1 MRKVDGVKA
10 MSQDSVA
17 ASSDFDRQI
26 LLGWWR
32 HHLGASPTGTC
43 HGQPPSAASLIHSL
57 ALQHS
62 PNRSSQP
69 TLQESCKFTC
79 GTHQL
84 SAYIPMPFHICEY
97 SLSKGGGP
105 PTLRC
110 ETSEPRLTRLSALA
124 VCKWT
129 CSSSL
134 PRSQTQPHCWRRC
147 VFQTQ
152 TKYLDLSKREV
163 R

>member
-1 MRKVDGVKA
+1 MLFLFLDISLCKWNHVWLQGENFEIRKVDGVKA
-10 MSQDSVA
+10 MSKDSVPA
-17 ASSDFDRQI
+17 FSDLDRQI

-57 ALQHS
+57 ALQHA

-69 TLQESCKFTC
+69 ILQESCKFTC

-97 SLSKGGGP
+97 SLGKGGGSQ
-105 PTLRC
+105 R
-110 ETSEPRLTRLSALA
+110 SAVRRLSRGL
-124 VCKWT
+124 
-129 CSSSL
+129 L
-134 PRSQTQPHCWRRC
+134 G
-147 VFQTQ
+147 F
-152 TKYLDLSKREV
+152 LL
-163 R
+163 